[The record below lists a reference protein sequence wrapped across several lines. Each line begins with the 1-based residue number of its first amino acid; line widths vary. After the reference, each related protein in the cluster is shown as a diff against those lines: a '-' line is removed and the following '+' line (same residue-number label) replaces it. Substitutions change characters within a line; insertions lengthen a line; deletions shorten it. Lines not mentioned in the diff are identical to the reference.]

1 MFGYCNIF
9 ANIALTYPFGSP
21 SGVCYMAVS
30 PNSFT
35 RFYWGKVAQNCLAHL
50 YILYSPAVIFI

>member
-35 RFYWGKVAQNCLAHL
+35 RFY
-50 YILYSPAVIFI
+50 